1 MREAGRPRALKNTL
15 TFLGFRGTSPGFLFR
30 SGAIVPKVLSKAF
43 SASFGA
49 LIARPDCFYFD
60 FSVAEQ
66 MERTQDHTPKRMVEN
81 HLTSPLF
88 PFLPEQ
94 LAVERTG
101 VDRLN
106 NRVHLDVRS
115 ALQTETE
122 KQSINLLAMRTS
134 HANCPRR

>member
-15 TFLGFRGTSPGFLFR
+15 TFLGFRGTSLGFLFR

-81 HLTSPLF
+81 HLTSPLSY
-88 PFLPEQ
+88 PNNWRSKARGLIVPT
-94 LAVERTG
+94 TG
-101 VDRLN
+101 CISMFVAPSRQKP
-106 NRVHLDVRS
+106 RS
-115 ALQTETE
+115 KA
-122 KQSINLLAMRTS
+122 SIF
-134 HANCPRR
+134 